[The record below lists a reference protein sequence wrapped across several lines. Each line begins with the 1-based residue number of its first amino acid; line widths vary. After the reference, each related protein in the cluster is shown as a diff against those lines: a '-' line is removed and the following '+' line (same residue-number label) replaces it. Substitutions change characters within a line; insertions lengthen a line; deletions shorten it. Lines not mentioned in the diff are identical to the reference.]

1 MTECCESIVEICF
14 TIFSGSG
21 FFTVLL
27 YAPSM
32 AKLRDEE
39 FNFCNKIVILN
50 VTVHSWLWLCVSKR
64 VRWKKHE
71 GKVMQSDIP
80 ILPEKRCQISER
92 SKGSEGHND
101 DTVCVCVW
109 ESALTLFK
117 LTAED
122 NPLATSLLL
131 LWDAVPALKTSEAIG
146 GEKCFVISTFSMAQ
160 FKCSPN

>member
-50 VTVHSWLWLCVSKR
+50 VRVHSWLYVNISIVTNNSK
-64 VRWKKHE
+64 WSFFLNQI
-71 GKVMQSDIP
+71 G
-80 ILPEKRCQISER
+80 EKRSD
-92 SKGSEGHND
+92 SDGHKAENKK
-101 DTVCVCVW
+101 
-109 ESALTLFK
+109 K
-117 LTAED
+117 LHGVQCR
-122 NPLATSLLL
+122 LR
-131 LWDAVPALKTSEAIG
+131 
-146 GEKCFVISTFSMAQ
+146 
-160 FKCSPN
+160 

>member
-50 VTVHSWLWLCVSKR
+50 VRVHSWLYVNISIVTNNSK
-64 VRWKKHE
+64 W
-71 GKVMQSDIP
+71 SFF
-80 ILPEKRCQISER
+80 
-92 SKGSEGHND
+92 
-101 DTVCVCVW
+101 
-109 ESALTLFK
+109 FK
-117 LTAED
+117 PD
-122 NPLATSLLL
+122 R
-131 LWDAVPALKTSEAIG
+131 
-146 GEKCFVISTFSMAQ
+146 
-160 FKCSPN
+160 

>member
-50 VTVHSWLWLCVSKR
+50 VTVHSWLWLCASKCPRERGMREGNTER
-64 VRWKKHE
+64 VGDIQFLPRPNSKEEELVDREVKCPKSVKVRKRAL
-71 GKVMQSDIP
+71 GKRK
-80 ILPEKRCQISER
+80 E
-92 SKGSEGHND
+92 
-101 DTVCVCVW
+101 TVWVPVCLCAV
-109 ESALTLFK
+109 ALYK

-122 NPLATSLLL
+122 NPLAVLLSLL
-131 LWDAVPALKTSEAIG
+131 
-146 GEKCFVISTFSMAQ
+146 
-160 FKCSPN
+160 